1 MIVVADTSVIL
12 NLCFLGHES
21 LLPDLFGT
29 VYAPSVV
36 EEEFL
41 RLAKEDVRFQG
52 LLFPSFIK
60 RATPGATIGE
70 WARSPVLHA
79 GEIAA
84 LSLALELRAD
94 LVLMDEAEGRSVATA
109 LNLKTMGLLGILL
122 EGRRLLRI
130 ASVEP
135 LLDRLQQEARFWMAP
150 TLRPAILRAAGE
162 TP

>member
-1 MIVVADTSVIL
+1 M
-12 NLCFLGHES
+12 
-21 LLPDLFGT
+21 
-29 VYAPSVV
+29 

-60 RATPGATIGE
+60 LATPRSMEGE

-84 LSLALELRAD
+84 LSLALEMRAE
-94 LVLMDEAEGRSVATA
+94 LMLMDETEGRSVAAA
-109 LNLKTMGLLGILL
+109 LDLRTMGLLGILL
-122 EGRRLLRI
+122 EARRLSRI
-130 ASVEP
+130 AFVAP

-150 TLRPAILRAAGE
+150 SLRVAILRAAGE
-162 TP
+162 CEG